1 MISYFICSTPRSGT
15 GLLRSILNQYSLGNP
30 IEVHKELIRLQVKLS
45 EFYEKCATNSV
56 QGTTLHYLYFGS
68 TLKHLGK
75 LFDVEVKGNW
85 HGVLEQLFPKP
96 KFIYVYRRNV
106 IKQAISYLK
115 AQRTGHWRRKDFI
128 TDFGEY
134 NSDEIQRCCLSINV
148 SNALWEQFF
157 EEYRID
163 PYFITYEDIVK
174 KKDKVAWD
182 IANFLDVRKLSEK
195 TLEKRQYDGT
205 SEEWYF
211 KFIRE
216 VKLEVKGDVK
226 LT

>member
-30 IEVHKELIRLQVKLS
+30 IEVHKELIRCQVGLS
-45 EFYEKCATNSV
+45 EFYEKCKTNGV
-56 QGTTLHYLYFGS
+56 QGATLHYLHFGS

-75 LFDVEVKGNW
+75 LFDVDVKGNW
-85 HGVLEQLFPKP
+85 HGVLEQLFPNP

-106 IKQAISYLK
+106 VKQAISYLK
-115 AQRTGHWRRKDFI
+115 AQRTGHWREKDI
-128 TDFGEY
+128 IPDFGEY

-174 KKDKVAWD
+174 NKDKVAWD

-195 TLEKRQYDGT
+195 TLEKRQYDVT

-216 VKLEVKGDVK
+216 VKLEVKDDVK